1 MTHQAT
7 LGADPRG
14 NLTRIDNALAQMP
27 QRLESVKAQL
37 DNLYQQ
43 QAAAKE
49 EVGRPFPYED
59 ELREKSARLT
69 ELDTLLNIDSKAP
82 GQQETIVAKSTR
94 PSVLEGLRR
103 PMPQRAAE
111 KKSKTHEEVR

>member
-1 MTHQAT
+1 
-7 LGADPRG
+7 
-14 NLTRIDNALAQMP
+14 MP

-94 PSVLEGLRR
+94 PSVLEL
-103 PMPQRAAE
+103 
-111 KKSKTHEEVR
+111 SLIHI

>member
-1 MTHQAT
+1 MKNAEPVQVGSYRGFAMSVSFDAFRQEYTLQLKGQMTHQAT
-7 LGADPRG
+7 LGVDPRG

-49 EVGRPFPYED
+49 EVGRPSPM
-59 ELREKSARLT
+59 RMSCGR
-69 ELDTLLNIDSKAP
+69 NRP
-82 GQQETIVAKSTR
+82 G
-94 PSVLEGLRR
+94 
-103 PMPQRAAE
+103 
-111 KKSKTHEEVR
+111 

>member
-49 EVGRPFPYED
+49 EVGRPFPMRMSCGRNRPG
-59 ELREKSARLT
+59 LQ

-82 GQQETIVAKSTR
+82 ARRKPSLPKYAPLR
-94 PSVLEGLRR
+94 PGGAS
-103 PMPQRAAE
+103 PSHAAE
-111 KKSKTHEEVR
+111 SGRQKSKTHEEVR